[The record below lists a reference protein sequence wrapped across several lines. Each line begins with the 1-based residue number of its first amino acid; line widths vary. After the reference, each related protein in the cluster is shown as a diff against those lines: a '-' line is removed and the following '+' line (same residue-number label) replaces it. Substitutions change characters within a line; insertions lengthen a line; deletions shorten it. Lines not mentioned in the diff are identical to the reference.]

1 MREGEKYQ
9 YYHQVKLM
17 NINILQVKKNLITN
31 QNTEKFI
38 IALNILCLFF
48 FLRDMHEGFLSLKD
62 TDNEQN
68 KFANKLKSIDK
79 GIKSIEK
86 NLFLNNMNL
95 FFTARENVLNDLY
108 FN

>member
-1 MREGEKYQ
+1 
-9 YYHQVKLM
+9 
-17 NINILQVKKNLITN
+17 
-31 QNTEKFI
+31 
-38 IALNILCLFF
+38 
-48 FLRDMHEGFLSLKD
+48 MHEGFLSLKD

-86 NLFLNNMNL
+86 NLFLSNMNL